1 MRAWHL
7 VASSAAT
14 FGRLVFGALLL
25 CCLTVAAAAQSQ
37 QVNGTVRDKDGLA
50 LRGVV
55 VRVKGTKYGA
65 YTSADGSFR
74 IGIEGQADSVS
85 FSLVGYK
92 QLTVSIPDQ
101 GDLSITMESQA
112 VSGRE
117 VVVTALG
124 IEKDTRSLG
133 YATQSIDN
141 SQITVARESN
151 VVNQLAG
158 KVAGV
163 TVIGSPSGV
172 GGSARV
178 SIRGERSLNI
188 GNNQPLY
195 VVDGVPISNQQVGSA
210 GRSFLE
216 ADYGNGA
223 AYINPDDIETMNVLK
238 GPSATALYG
247 SRANNGVILITTRN
261 GKGTQGI
268 GVSVNSNV
276 TFESALRLPEYQNVY
291 GQGLNGQFEYKDGNG
306 GGLNDGVDESWGP
319 KYDPN
324 LKIRQFDSPRT
335 LNGQPINFRGG
346 DLSAPAGSEIVPT
359 PWIAAPDN
367 VANFFETGRT
377 ITNNVAV
384 SGSNANGDF
393 RLSLTNLDQTGIVP
407 NTDLKRNT
415 LAFAGGYQLSKQLSA
430 RAVVN
435 YVKTTSGNRPNLSYG
450 TENIMYLFSC
460 WLGRQ
465 VNLENSKDYWQRN
478 REGLSQFG
486 FNYNYHDNPYF
497 NLFEN
502 TNGMDQN
509 RVFGNALVKYD
520 INDDINVQLR
530 TGLDFSDE
538 GRDRQRAFSTQRFK
552 FGTYRNEAISFTEWN
567 TDLLVNA
574 NIPLNDDMS
583 LRITAGANSL
593 DQRNDNLEITAPQ
606 LLIPDVYNLSNTKVE
621 LQQSQFRSKKMI
633 NSVYGNASY
642 SYKNMLFAELTARN
656 DWSSTLPSQNNS
668 YFYPSANVSA
678 IISDMVTLP
687 SFINFAKV
695 RVGAAQVGNDTD
707 PYQLQAVYLAQ
718 NPYGDARTFAQSS
731 RLANADLKPEISTS
745 LEAGFNLQFLE
756 SRVGLDVTFYDVTS
770 KNQILPIPLSTSTGY
785 SEKVINAGEIR
796 NYGVEIMANAIPVKT
811 DDFRWDLNVNASR
824 NLSEVVSLADGIKSY
839 VMAAKNNVFV
849 EARVGERM
857 GAMYGIGYERVSDPN
872 SPFFGRVINNVRSQI
887 VRDANGN
894 SIDTLFVARPRE
906 TSSRKLLGNYNPD
919 WLFGINN
926 NFTVGRFTFGFLLDI
941 RVGGQVY
948 SHTQTVGREG
958 GQVIETLEG
967 RADGYD
973 LTKDGNGVYA
983 PGVVEVYRDKT
994 TGVRTYAKGS
1004 NTEFVGYEENTDA
1017 NGMSKLTA
1025 REWHTA
1031 ITNGRRIVEP
1041 SIFDASF
1048 LKLRELRIGYTFPNS
1063 MWADMGWT
1071 LRNVSVTLVG
1081 RNLWLQTEV
1090 PHIDPETMGFNGG
1103 QAIPGIEAMQ
1113 IPTARSYGIN
1123 VSLSL

>member
-1 MRAWHL
+1 MRAWYL

-25 CCLTVAAAAQSQ
+25 CSLTVAAVAQSQ
-37 QVNGTVRDKDGLA
+37 QVSGMVRDKDGLA

-85 FSLVGYK
+85 FTLVGYR
-92 QLTVSIPDQ
+92 QVTVSIPDQ

-319 KYDPN
+319 RYDPN
-324 LKIRQFDSPRT
+324 LKIRQFNSPRT
-335 LNGQPINFRGG
+335 LNGQPIDFRGG

-359 PWIAAPDN
+359 PWVAAPDN

-407 NTDLKRNT
+407 NTDLQRNT
-415 LAFAGGYQLSKQLSA
+415 FAFAGGYQLSKQLSA

-435 YVKTTSGNRPNLSYG
+435 YVKTSSGNRPNLSYG

-465 VNLENSKDYWQRN
+465 VNLEDSRDYWQRN

-502 TNGMDQN
+502 TNGMDQD
-509 RVFGNALVKYD
+509 RVFGNALLKYD
-520 INDDINVQLR
+520 INENINVQLR
-530 TGLDFSDE
+530 TGLDYSNE
-538 GRDRQRAFSTQRFK
+538 GRDRRRAFSTQRFK
-552 FGTYRNEAISFTEWN
+552 FGTYRNEAIKFTELN

-583 LRITAGANSL
+583 LRVTAGANSM
-593 DQRNDNLEITAPQ
+593 DQRNSNLEITAPQ

-642 SYKNMLFAELTARN
+642 SFKNMLFAEFTARN

-678 IISDMVTLP
+678 IISDMVSLP
-687 SFINFAKV
+687 EFINFAKV

-707 PYQLQAVYLAQ
+707 PYQLQAVFLAQ

-745 LEAGFNLQFLE
+745 LEAGINLQFLD

-770 KNQILPIPLSTSTGY
+770 KNQILPIPLTTATGY

-796 NYGVEIMANAIPVKT
+796 NYGVEIMANAIPIKT

-824 NLSEVVSLADGIKSY
+824 NLSEVVSLAAGIKSY
-839 VMAAKNNVFV
+839 VMAAKNNVFI

-857 GAMYGIGYERVSDPN
+857 GAMYGIGYQRVSDPN
-872 SPFFGRVINNVRSQI
+872 SPFFGRVINNVRSEI
-887 VRDANGN
+887 VKDANGN
-894 SIDTLFVARPRE
+894 AIDTLFVARPRE

-958 GQVIETLEG
+958 GQIIETLEG

-994 TGVRTYAKGS
+994 TGAKTYTKGS
-1004 NTEFVGYEENTDA
+1004 NTDFVGYEENTDA

-1048 LKLRELRIGYTFPNS
+1048 VKLRELRVGYSFPNS
-1063 MWADMGWT
+1063 MWADMGWS
-1071 LRNVSVTLVG
+1071 LRNVTVTLVG